1 MAADFSAATSDGIWV
16 WVCDNYLVTER
27 GVESLHKS
35 PQEIFE
41 IEG

>member
-1 MAADFSAATSDGIWV
+1 MAADFSTATSDGIWV